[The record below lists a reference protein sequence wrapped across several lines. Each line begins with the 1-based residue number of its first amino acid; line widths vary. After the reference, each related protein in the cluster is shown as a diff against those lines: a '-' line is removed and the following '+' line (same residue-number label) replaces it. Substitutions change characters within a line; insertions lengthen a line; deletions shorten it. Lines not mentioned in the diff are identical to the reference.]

1 MIQLRARLVPLA
13 GVLLVPLAGGG
24 GSSDAATTPTEPTAT
39 IGGSATGEPTSTG
52 AAASGDP
59 LVGRGEVELVADGV
73 QWTEGPQWVA
83 DDGVLLFTDGG
94 VIYQL
99 ADDDE
104 ISAFGVP
111 IYGANGLA
119 LDTEGRLIVAEN
131 TMRRVT
137 RVESDGTVTPIAEE
151 FEGMPLNQPNDIA
164 VRSDGT
170 IYFTDPYYGDGT
182 TDLDFHGV
190 FRIAP
195 DGSLTAEYRGA
206 ITEQPN
212 GIALSP
218 DESLL
223 YVAEWAADLVWVF
236 DVADDGSLSEAETF
250 VTTGDGPDGM
260 TVDNDGN
267 LFVATDEGIEVFA
280 PDGARWGV
288 IPVSQW
294 ASSNCAFGG
303 DDGRTLYI
311 TAPPALYRVTLAHPG
326 PSAPPGS
333 GQDAAPPTSG

>member
-1 MIQLRARLVPLA
+1 MLVSVPLA

-24 GSSDAATTPTEPTAT
+24 GSSDAATTSTEPTAT
-39 IGGSATGEPTSTG
+39 IGGSATGEPTTG

-59 LVGRGEVELVADGV
+59 LVGRGEVELVADGD

-99 ADDDE
+99 ADRRRDLC
-104 ISAFGVP
+104 VRPLP

-119 LDTEGRLIVAEN
+119 LDTEGRLIVAEKHDASRDPCRE
-131 TMRRVT
+131 RRNGDADRRGV
-137 RVESDGTVTPIAEE
+137 RRYG
-151 FEGMPLNQPNDIA
+151 PLNQPNDVV

-195 DGSLTAEYRGA
+195 DGSLTAEDRGA

-260 TVDNDGN
+260 TVDDDGN
-267 LFVATDEGIEVFA
+267 LFVATDEGIEVFVLRRRPVGCHSRVA
-280 PDGARWGV
+280 VGIIQLRLRWRRRPHVVYHRAAGALPR
-288 IPVSQW
+288 
-294 ASSNCAFGG
+294 A
-303 DDGRTLYI
+303 
-311 TAPPALYRVTLAHPG
+311 TLAHPG

-333 GQDAAPPTSG
+333 GRGAAPPTSG

>member
-1 MIQLRARLVPLA
+1 VIQLRARLVPFA

-39 IGGSATGEPTSTG
+39 IGGAVTGEPTLTG

-59 LVGRGEVELVADGV
+59 LVGRGEVELVADGD

-137 RVESDGTVTPIAEE
+137 RVESDGTVTAIAEE
-151 FEGMPLNQPNDIA
+151 FEGVPLNQPNDIV

-195 DGSLTAEYRGA
+195 DGSLNAEYRGA

-223 YVAEWAADLVWVF
+223 YVAESAADLVWVF

-250 VTTGDGPDGM
+250 VTTGVGPDGM

-280 PDGARWGV
+280 PDAARWGV
-288 IPVSQW
+288 IPVPTG
-294 ASSNCAFGG
+294 AKSNCAFGG